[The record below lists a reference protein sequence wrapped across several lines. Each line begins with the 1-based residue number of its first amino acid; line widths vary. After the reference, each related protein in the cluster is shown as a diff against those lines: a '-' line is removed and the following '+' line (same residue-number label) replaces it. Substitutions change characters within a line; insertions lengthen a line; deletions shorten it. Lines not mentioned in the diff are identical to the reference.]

1 MNKFLT
7 AAIMTASLLLLD
19 IPEAAAH
26 GGKHDKQYRSDKHYS
41 RHYDRDYRSPRRN
54 HIVVK
59 YKRSK
64 NMPNWLER
72 DRSFRHW
79 YQHSKVRKDRRISW
93 NRLFD
98 IYRYELRTHRP
109 YRY

>member
-7 AAIMTASLLLLD
+7 AVVMTTSLLLLD
-19 IPEAAAH
+19 VPEAAAH
-26 GGKHDKQYRSDKHYS
+26 GGKYDKHSRPDKHYS
-41 RHYDRDYRSPRRN
+41 RHYDRDDRSNRRN
-54 HIVVK
+54 HNAAK

-64 NMPNWLER
+64 NMPYWLER

-79 YQHSKVRKDRRISW
+79 YQDSRLRKDRRISW

-98 IYRYELRTHRP
+98 IYRYEVRVQRR